1 MNPPNLFAALNQSG
15 ALRTLDLAF
24 AQSLQRLEPD
34 TDPQVLAG
42 AALAS
47 LAVTSGHAGLD
58 PARAAMVLDARDGP
72 PPTFPDPAAWQRS
85 LAVSRWVDQPQP
97 EAPAA
102 ADCPLVLERGLL
114 YLRRYREYERR
125 LALGL
130 QRIAAQA
137 PPPVDAATLAPLFAQ
152 LFPNATATPRTAAPT
167 PLPPAEGARGAGEGS
182 GLPAPSLQQEGTNP
196 PAPSIKG
203 SNQAAPAHS
212 PDRQAQA
219 AALALRRMLLLV
231 TGGPGTGK
239 TTTIARMLLLRI
251 AQARAAGTSPPR
263 IALAAPTGRASER
276 MAESLRLAVAR
287 AMEQGLPPPCDT
299 PTPEM
304 SPLPSTAPHPDA
316 FPLPPAGEGTRR
328 AGEGSPPT
336 DLPSTAPDPGVFPL
350 PPAGEGARRAGE
362 GSPATDLPSTAPHL
376 DAFPLPPAGEG
387 ARRAGEGSA
396 PIDPHGN
403 SALPSGASTLHR
415 LLGVIPDSPHF
426 HHNADNPLPFDL
438 IVVDE
443 ASMVDLP
450 LMCKLVEA
458 VADGTQLILL
468 GDADQL
474 PSVEAGD
481 VLAAILQAAG
491 PGDALQ
497 PEDAQAL
504 HPLLGSAPVD
514 PPAVTS
520 ATRSGGLAGHRVH
533 LLRGYRQA
541 EDFALAPLAD
551 AIRAGDADTALALI
565 RSGELPG
572 VHFHEDGEDP
582 LTLGRDALLAHWRA
596 LANAQDPAAALRD
609 AARLRLLTAVR
620 AGPQGA
626 RGLNARIEQL
636 LADTGAGAPRL
647 GGASPWFQGR
657 LLLITENSYR
667 HGLFNG
673 DVGICLRS
681 DPGALPGRSD
691 ARPSPDQGDA
701 SAVTTRGHAPPSSR
715 PGHAG
720 DRAHHD
726 APATDSRA
734 QGPLVAWFEGDGD
747 GQVRGFHPAALP
759 AHESAFAMTVHK
771 AQGSEFDEVWLQLPT
786 RDARVLSR
794 ELLYTGLTRA
804 RRALHLAGSEAVMR
818 AALARHAA
826 RISGLA
832 WRLGAKDDKPP
843 PVPAP
848 TPAPLPQPPP
858 SAPVQGALF

>member
-1 MNPPNLFAALNQSG
+1 MNHLTLFNALIKAD
-15 ALRTLDLAF
+15 ALRPLDLAF
-24 AQSLQRLEPD
+24 AQSLQRLAPD

-58 PARAAMVLDARDGP
+58 PTRAAMLLDTREGP
-72 PPTFPDPAAWQRS
+72 APALPDPGDWQRT
-85 LAVSRWVDQPQP
+85 LAASRWVDQPNAQD
-97 EAPAA
+97 PAA

-130 QRIAAQA
+130 QRIAAQS
-137 PPPVDAATLAPLFAQ
+137 PPPFDAATLAPLFAQ
-152 LFPNATATPRTAAPT
+152 LFPQASS
-167 PLPPAEGARGAGEGS
+167 LPPGEGARRAGEGT
-182 GLPAPSLQQEGTNP
+182 GLPEPSVDQEGTAP
-196 PAPSIKG
+196 PEPS
-203 SNQAAPAHS
+203 HH

-219 AALALRRMLLLV
+219 AALALRRTLLLV

-239 TTTIARMLLLRI
+239 TTTIARLLLLRI
-251 AQARAAGTSPPR
+251 AQAHASNTPAPR
-263 IALAAPTGRASER
+263 IALAAPTGRAAER
-276 MAESLRLAVAR
+276 MAGSLRLAVTR
-287 AMEQGLPPPCDT
+287 AI
-299 PTPEM
+299 
-304 SPLPSTAPHPDA
+304 
-316 FPLPPAGEGTRR
+316 AGG
-328 AGEGSPPT
+328 
-336 DLPSTAPDPGVFPL
+336 
-350 PPAGEGARRAGE
+350 
-362 GSPATDLPSTAPHL
+362 
-376 DAFPLPPAGEG
+376 
-387 ARRAGEGSA
+387 
-396 PIDPHGN
+396 IDPALAD
-403 SALPSGASTLHR
+403 ALPSGASTLHR

-426 HHNADNPLPFDL
+426 RHHADNPLPLDL

-497 PEDAQAL
+497 PQDAQAL
-504 HPLLGSAPVD
+504 QALLGNAPGD
-514 PPAVTS
+514 TTPA
-520 ATRSGGLAGHRVH
+520 ATHGGGLAGHRVH

-541 EDFALAPLAD
+541 HDFALAPLAD
-551 AIRAGDADTALALI
+551 AVRAGDADTALALL
-565 RSGELPG
+565 RSGELAG

-596 LANAQDPAAALRD
+596 LADAQDPAAALRD

-636 LADTGAGAPRL
+636 LAETGSGARRL
-647 GGASPWFQGR
+647 GAASPWFQGR

-681 DPGALPGRSD
+681 DASPSSGRSD
-691 ARPSPDQGDA
+691 EG
-701 SAVTTRGHAPPSSR
+701 PSSG
-715 PGHAG
+715 PGQPGGTASRNNPG
-720 DRAHHD
+720 
-726 APATDSRA
+726 TDSRA

-771 AQGSEFDEVWLQLPT
+771 AQGSEFDTVWLQLPT

-794 ELLYTGLTRA
+794 ELLYTGITRA
-804 RRALHLAGSEAVMR
+804 RRALHLAGSEAVIR
-818 AALARHAA
+818 SALARHAA

-832 WRLGAKDDKPP
+832 WRLGAQQQA
-843 PVPAP
+843 VPAK
-848 TPAPLPQPPP
+848 PATEP
-858 SAPVQGALF
+858 STALPVQGSLF

>member
-1 MNPPNLFAALNQSG
+1 MNHPTLFNALIKAD
-15 ALRTLDLAF
+15 ALRPLDLAF
-24 AQSLQRLEPD
+24 AQSLQRLAPD

-58 PARAAMVLDARDGP
+58 PSRAGMLLDTREGP
-72 PPTFPDPAAWQRS
+72 APALPDPGDWQRT
-85 LAVSRWVDQPQP
+85 LAASRWVDQPNPQD
-97 EAPAA
+97 PAA
-102 ADCPLVLERGLL
+102 ADCPLVLEHGLL

-130 QRIAAQA
+130 QRIATQS
-137 PPPVDAATLAPLFAQ
+137 PPPFDAATLAPLFAQ
-152 LFPNATATPRTAAPT
+152 LFPQASS
-167 PLPPAEGARGAGEGS
+167 LPMGEGARRVGKGT
-182 GLPAPSLQQEGTNP
+182 GLPEPSVDQEGTAP
-196 PAPSIKG
+196 PAPS
-203 SNQAAPAHS
+203 HH

-219 AALALRRMLLLV
+219 AALALRRTLLLV

-239 TTTIARMLLLRI
+239 TTTIARLLLLRI
-251 AQARAAGTSPPR
+251 AQAHASNTPAPR
-263 IALAAPTGRASER
+263 IALAAPTGRAAER
-276 MAESLRLAVAR
+276 MAESLRLAVTR
-287 AMEQGLPPPCDT
+287 AI
-299 PTPEM
+299 
-304 SPLPSTAPHPDA
+304 
-316 FPLPPAGEGTRR
+316 AGG
-328 AGEGSPPT
+328 
-336 DLPSTAPDPGVFPL
+336 
-350 PPAGEGARRAGE
+350 
-362 GSPATDLPSTAPHL
+362 
-376 DAFPLPPAGEG
+376 
-387 ARRAGEGSA
+387 
-396 PIDPHGN
+396 IDPALAD
-403 SALPSGASTLHR
+403 ALPSGASTLHR

-426 HHNADNPLPFDL
+426 RHHADNPLPLDL

-497 PEDAQAL
+497 PQDAQAL
-504 HPLLGSAPVD
+504 QALLGNAPAD
-514 PPAVTS
+514 TTPAAS
-520 ATRSGGLAGHRVH
+520 HGGGLAGHRVH

-541 EDFALAPLAD
+541 DDFALAPLAD
-551 AIRAGDADTALALI
+551 AVRAGDADTALALL
-565 RSGELPG
+565 RSGELAG

-596 LANAQDPAAALRD
+596 LADAQDPAAALRD

-636 LADTGAGAPRL
+636 LAETGSGARRL
-647 GGASPWFQGR
+647 GAASPWFQGR

-681 DPGALPGRSD
+681 EASPSSGRSD
-691 ARPSPDQGDA
+691 EG
-701 SAVTTRGHAPPSSR
+701 PSSGLGQ
-715 PGHAG
+715 PGGTASRRDPG
-720 DRAHHD
+720 
-726 APATDSRA
+726 TDSRA

-771 AQGSEFDEVWLQLPT
+771 AQGSEFDTVWLQLPT

-794 ELLYTGLTRA
+794 ELLYTGITRA
-804 RRALHLAGSEAVMR
+804 RRALHLAGSEAVIR
-818 AALARHAA
+818 SALARHAA

-832 WRLGAKDDKPP
+832 WRLGAQQQAAPAKPATE
-843 PVPAP
+843 PA
-848 TPAPLPQPPP
+848 TAL
-858 SAPVQGALF
+858 PVQGSLF

>member
-1 MNPPNLFAALNQSG
+1 MNQPNPFSALIKAE

-24 AQSLQRLEPD
+24 AQSLQRLAPD

-58 PARAAMVLDARDGP
+58 PARAAMLLDQRDGP
-72 PPTFPDPAAWQRS
+72 LPALPDPTDWQRT
-85 LAVSRWVDQPQP
+85 LAASRWVDQPAP
-97 EAPAA
+97 EDPAA
-102 ADCPLVLERGLL
+102 ADCPLVLEHGLL

-130 QRIAAQA
+130 QRIAAQPMPA
-137 PPPVDAATLAPLFAQ
+137 FDPAALAPLFAQ
-152 LFPNATATPRTAAPT
+152 LFPNATPTPHPVDPT
-167 PLPPAEGARGAGEGS
+167 PLPPGEGARRAGEGT
-182 GLPAPSLQQEGTNP
+182 GLPEPS
-196 PAPSIKG
+196 
-203 SNQAAPAHS
+203 HS

-219 AALALRRMLLLV
+219 AALALRRTLLLV

-239 TTTIARMLLLRI
+239 TTTIARLLLLRI
-251 AQARAAGTSPPR
+251 AQAQAAAHPAPR
-263 IALAAPTGRASER
+263 IALAAPTGRAAER

-287 AMEQGLPPPCDT
+287 AIADGVQLPAPTADTTLPTRTDLDTSARWSAAASSLVPSTEAELHLQKEAADPNGGTHAQHTAPPSQAAAAEREPPPWESLL
-299 PTPEM
+299 PT
-304 SPLPSTAPHPDA
+304 
-316 FPLPPAGEGTRR
+316 
-328 AGEGSPPT
+328 
-336 DLPSTAPDPGVFPL
+336 
-350 PPAGEGARRAGE
+350 
-362 GSPATDLPSTAPHL
+362 
-376 DAFPLPPAGEG
+376 
-387 ARRAGEGSA
+387 
-396 PIDPHGN
+396 
-403 SALPSGASTLHR
+403 GASTLHR
-415 LLGVIPDSPHF
+415 LLGVIPESPHF
-426 HHNADNPLPFDL
+426 RHTVDNPLPFDL

-450 LMCKLVEA
+450 LMCKLVDA

-497 PEDAQAL
+497 PDDAQAL
-504 HPLLGSAPVD
+504 QPLLGSAPAGG
-514 PPAVTS
+514 PPAGT
-520 ATRSGGLAGHRVH
+520 AANTHTGGLAGHRVH
-533 LLRGYRQA
+533 LLRGYRQ
-541 EDFALAPLAD
+541 EDNFALAPLAD
-551 AIRAGDADTALALI
+551 AIRAGDADTALALL
-565 RSGELPG
+565 RSGELAG

-582 LTLGRDALLAHWRA
+582 LSDGRDALLAHWRA
-596 LANAQDPAAALRD
+596 LADAQDPAAALR
-609 AARLRLLTAVR
+609 AAGRLRLLTAVR

-626 RGLNARIEQL
+626 YGLNARIEQL
-636 LADTGAGAPRL
+636 LADTGSGARRL
-647 GGASPWFQGR
+647 GAASPWFQGR

-681 DPGALPGRSD
+681 DAGSFSGRSD
-691 ARPSPDQGDA
+691 ASASSGPSDA
-701 SAVTTRGHAPPSSR
+701 SAFPARGNDAPPSR

-720 DRAHHD
+720 STSHRDT
-726 APATDSRA
+726 PATDNRA

-771 AQGSEFDEVWLQLPT
+771 AQGSEFDDVWLQLPT

-794 ELLYTGLTRA
+794 ELLYTGITRA
-804 RRALHLAGSEAVMR
+804 RRALHLSGSEAVIR
-818 AALARHAA
+818 AALTRHAA

-832 WRLGAKDDKPP
+832 WRLGAQQQAA
-843 PVPAP
+843 PA
-848 TPAPLPQPPP
+848 TQATEP
-858 SAPVQGALF
+858 STALPVQGSLF